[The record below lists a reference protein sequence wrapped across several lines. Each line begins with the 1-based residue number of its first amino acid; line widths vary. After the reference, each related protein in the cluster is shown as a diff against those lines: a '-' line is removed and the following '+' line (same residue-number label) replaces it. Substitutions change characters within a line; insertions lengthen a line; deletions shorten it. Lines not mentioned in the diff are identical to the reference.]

1 MWVLDRQSGHGSATL
16 LHVCLKGHSTV
27 RCDRRKKK
35 QKTMPDSLPEN
46 QTNSAVPLSRLPSD
60 QPREDQ
66 ISGGHT
72 EKNSMVGGPKVG
84 LGVWKHTAR
93 SPRSVDMRL
102 FKSEFGDDSPLWISH
117 EVSSGLF
124 QS

>member
-1 MWVLDRQSGHGSATL
+1 MGQPHFCMYA
-16 LHVCLKGHSTV
+16 LKAIPLSDVIAEKT
-27 RCDRRKKK
+27 KKARMCII
-35 QKTMPDSLPEN
+35 TMPDSLPEN
-46 QTNSAVPLSRLPSD
+46 QTNSAILLSRLPSD

-93 SPRSVDMRL
+93 SPRSADMRL